1 MLKKFLM
8 ALIFLS
14 LILII
19 CAGAGAAD
27 FNINLNKMRNDN
39 PDFTTFPNYDGIIW
53 LKQSEFTKNK
63 QNNFERTHLYVILGR
78 KGLNNKWLDWNI
90 VNDLNN
96 KSEVLRAEIYDYRT
110 GRLIKAVEPEL
121 KAGQNIINVN
131 YLKDLENLNN
141 DNFIIVIS
149 WREVRE
155 TSGGE
160 SLDLNLFEDV
170 FYFQEELPVWEAIAD
185 VKFSFAP
192 KPEFKTFPKNIQ
204 PERDKDVYRWRQ
216 VNLNVYNKNNM
227 IVGERSGLIFGMRS
241 GEAGLA
247 AVMREYVNNL
257 KTPEPEAKLN
267 LNKVNDVLKW
277 LYAQPEINLAGTSQR
292 VIPAQAPWTKNEKV
306 LIAYNWLKNAK
317 GVKSK
322 SLSWLLPLEVQ
333 DNMPM
338 CHEIL
343 SDAVLELAGKNK
355 QSPNALGY
363 FHDFTSEPLDNTT
376 PQLLRGRRIISAA
389 GLNENLPSGN
399 GTLLKR
405 KIPEGKGAANNL
417 SANLNLNLDAQ
428 GVLSGKINVEIK
440 GAWRDYLMAEDI
452 KPESL
457 VMKLFPAL
465 SLNNFSKAELKHN
478 DKTKSLEL
486 NFNLDR
492 KPGIAGT
499 TGERLLAIPPSFA
512 PSFLDE
518 IRGGVLPF
526 DILFPFV
533 MQQKININPPKGT
546 ERILTASEIKK
557 YPEKINY
564 GEASSGRHNKF
575 AANSRLEVNAYK
587 INEDN
592 AGSLRRSV
600 EMWKNFSSR
609 QIPVQVKI
617 KAAKAKK

>member
-1 MLKKFLM
+1 MLKKFL
-8 ALIFLS
+8 IS
-14 LILII
+14 LIICVSL

-96 KSEVLRAEIYDYRT
+96 KSEVLRAEIYDYNT
-110 GRLIKAVEPEL
+110 GRMIKAVEPEL

-292 VIPAQAPWTKNEKV
+292 VIP
-306 LIAYNWLKNAK
+306 
-317 GVKSK
+317 
-322 SLSWLLPLEVQ
+322 
-333 DNMPM
+333 
-338 CHEIL
+338 
-343 SDAVLELAGKNK
+343 
-355 QSPNALGY
+355 
-363 FHDFTSEPLDNTT
+363 
-376 PQLLRGRRIISAA
+376 
-389 GLNENLPSGN
+389 
-399 GTLLKR
+399 
-405 KIPEGKGAANNL
+405 
-417 SANLNLNLDAQ
+417 
-428 GVLSGKINVEIK
+428 
-440 GAWRDYLMAEDI
+440 
-452 KPESL
+452 
-457 VMKLFPAL
+457 
-465 SLNNFSKAELKHN
+465 
-478 DKTKSLEL
+478 
-486 NFNLDR
+486 
-492 KPGIAGT
+492 
-499 TGERLLAIPPSFA
+499 
-512 PSFLDE
+512 
-518 IRGGVLPF
+518 
-526 DILFPFV
+526 
-533 MQQKININPPKGT
+533 
-546 ERILTASEIKK
+546 
-557 YPEKINY
+557 
-564 GEASSGRHNKF
+564 
-575 AANSRLEVNAYK
+575 
-587 INEDN
+587 
-592 AGSLRRSV
+592 
-600 EMWKNFSSR
+600 
-609 QIPVQVKI
+609 
-617 KAAKAKK
+617 